1 MKKIEDNIK
10 DILST
15 ILKVPI
21 KKIDPSF
28 SYKSS
33 KKWDSLNHIK
43 IIMALESNFKIKIK
57 PDQAVE
63 MMTYKKIIQKIK
75 KII

>member
-15 ILKVPI
+15 ILKVP
-21 KKIDPSF
+21 KNKIDSSF

-33 KKWDSLNHIK
+33 KKWDSLNHVK
-43 IIMALESNFKIKIK
+43 IIMALESNFRIKIN

-63 MMTYKKIIQKIK
+63 MMTYKKILQNLK
-75 KII
+75 K

>member
-10 DILST
+10 DILNT
-15 ILKVPI
+15 IIKVPR
-21 KKIDPSF
+21 KKIDSSF
-28 SYKSS
+28 SHKSS
-33 KKWDSLNHIK
+33 KKWDSLNHVK
-43 IIMALESNFKIKIK
+43 IIMALESNFKIKIN

-63 MMTYKKIIQKIK
+63 MMTYKKIIHYIK

>member
-10 DILST
+10 DILCT
-15 ILKVPI
+15 ILKVPR
-21 KKIDPSF
+21 KKIDSSF

-33 KKWDSLNHIK
+33 KKWDSLNHVK

-57 PDQAVE
+57 ADLAVE
-63 MMTYKKIIQKIK
+63 MMTYKKIIQNVK
-75 KII
+75 KIV